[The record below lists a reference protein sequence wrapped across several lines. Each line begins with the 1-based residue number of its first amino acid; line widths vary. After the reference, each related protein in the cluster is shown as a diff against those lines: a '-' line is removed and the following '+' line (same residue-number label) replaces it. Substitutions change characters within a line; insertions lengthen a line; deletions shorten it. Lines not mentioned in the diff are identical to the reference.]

1 MLPKM
6 KIQKTVIVF
15 SIILLALVSCKS
27 SYTKIG
33 DKDAN
38 YIPYYLKV
46 YEADSLFIVGN
57 YQRSYEI
64 LDSLFKK
71 YEPVDVWI
79 VFPYRNY
86 IISKNKVSTI
96 KKDELLEYVKIHDY
110 AFFGDFDEDIPI
122 KELIDKFEINSEEI
136 NKEIE
141 FHSKSINAS
150 LRQELIEM
158 LIRDQEVR
166 RTKNEDSIKKVD
178 WAHSERLKEIISEF
192 GYPDKRIVG
201 GYYFNGSAGFVDL
214 SIIFNH
220 ISYNGD
226 YEYFKKLLPELVKRG
241 ECSPFVYAM
250 MEDRRGE
257 LFEDGFKYYSYL
269 RPDIKTINAKKINN
283 ERKKIGLPSIEYM
296 ELKYKLWN

>member
-1 MLPKM
+1 M
-6 KIQKTVIVF
+6 KNIF
-15 SIILLALVSCKS
+15 SLVLFTILFFLISCKS

-33 DKDAN
+33 NKNAN

-46 YEADSLFIVGN
+46 YEADSLYLVGD

-71 YEPVDVWI
+71 YEPVDVWV

-86 IISKNKVSTI
+86 IISKNKVSTVNR
-96 KKDELLEYVKIHDY
+96 DELLKYIKVHDY

-122 KELIDKFEINSEEI
+122 KELIDEFGINSEEI
-136 NKEIE
+136 SKVIE
-141 FHSKSINAS
+141 LHSKTINTS

-158 LIRDQEVR
+158 NIRDQEVR
-166 RTKNEDSIKKVD
+166 KTKNEDSIKKID

-201 GYYFNGSAGFVDL
+201 GYYFNRNTGFVDL
-214 SIIFNH
+214 STIFNH

-226 YEYFKKLLPELVKRG
+226 YEYFKELLPKLVKRG
-241 ECSPFVYAM
+241 ECSPFVYAA

-257 LFEDGFKYYSYL
+257 LFQGGMKYYSYI
-269 RPDIKTINAKKINN
+269 RPNIQTINAKKINN